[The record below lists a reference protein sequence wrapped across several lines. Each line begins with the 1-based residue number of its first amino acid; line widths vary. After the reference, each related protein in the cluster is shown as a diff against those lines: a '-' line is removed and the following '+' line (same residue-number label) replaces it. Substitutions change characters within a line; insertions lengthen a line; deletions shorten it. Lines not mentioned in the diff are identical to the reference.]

1 MNVPESQSQ
10 EVKIHEINIK
20 GYMTQAFKDSQ
31 TEKRFNDVV
40 YGYGKLLFTGTE
52 EELDNYL
59 AYLVKNEGKFGFKI
73 I

>member
-1 MNVPESQSQ
+1 METTNN
-10 EVKIHEINIK
+10 EVKLHEINIK
-20 GYMTQAFKDSQ
+20 GYMTKAFYDSQ
-31 TEKRFNDVV
+31 TERRYNDVS

-52 EELDNYL
+52 EQLDEYL

>member
-1 MNVPESQSQ
+1 METTNN
-10 EVKIHEINIK
+10 EVKLHEINIK
-20 GYMTQAFKDSQ
+20 GYMTQAFRDSQ
-31 TEKRFNDVV
+31 TGNKFSDVV

-52 EELDNYL
+52 AELDEYL